1 MHETISAKTS
11 CESKTNSL
19 DRPPA
24 RRREASY
31 MDRSFYL
38 VGSMLAKT
46 DCVASIRICPKTV
59 LSLKQTWKPRL
70 ALGGWFPQ
78 TGLLGRWF
86 SQPINAKQSSFHCF
100 HLTFEAAM
108 TLLFFLLQTEFP
120 SYYSLCPLSYHSMP
134 EGKLNG

>member
-11 CESKTNSL
+11 CDSKTNSL

-38 VGSMLAKT
+38 VGSMLAKI

-59 LSLKQTWKPRL
+59 LRLKQTWK
-70 ALGGWFPQ
+70 A
-78 TGLLGRWF
+78 
-86 SQPINAKQSSFHCF
+86 SSSFRW
-100 HLTFEAAM
+100 LVPTNRAAWQM
-108 TLLFFLLQTEFP
+108 V
-120 SYYSLCPLSYHSMP
+120 
-134 EGKLNG
+134 